1 MKRTINLL
9 LLLIAIGAVAYF
21 CYTKMQV
28 SDAAQSTEQGTYDG
42 DCPPEGT
49 AKEYDLQQLNRL
61 KNKALPP
68 TETDFNKDVTT
79 AKMLAPGND
88 RDRWSVNKGAEISG
102 YVASVK
108 VGGVET
114 CNCKTKD
121 PEHRDTHIELVLDP
135 MNEGTT
141 SKVIVEVTPRIRQ
154 AMAAKG
160 EDWSTRALRDK
171 LLGRWVKVKGWM
183 LFDEEHEHQ
192 ADNTA
197 PNGPHNWRG
206 TCWEIHPVTSIEVID
221 RPI

>member
-1 MKRTINLL
+1 MYVGDT
-9 LLLIAIGAVAYF
+9 
-21 CYTKMQV
+21 
-28 SDAAQSTEQGTYDG
+28 AQNTEQGTYDG
-42 DCPPEGT
+42 DCPPEGN
-49 AKEYDLQQLNRL
+49 AKEYEVQQLNKL
-61 KNKALPP
+61 KNKALAPS
-68 TETDFNKDVTT
+68 DSNFNGEVTV
-79 AKMLAPGND
+79 AKLLAPGND

-102 YVASVK
+102 YVAAVK

-171 LLGRWVKVKGWM
+171 LLGRWIKVKGWM
-183 LFDEEHEHQ
+183 LFDEEHERQ

-197 PNGPHNWRG
+197 PNNPRNWRG